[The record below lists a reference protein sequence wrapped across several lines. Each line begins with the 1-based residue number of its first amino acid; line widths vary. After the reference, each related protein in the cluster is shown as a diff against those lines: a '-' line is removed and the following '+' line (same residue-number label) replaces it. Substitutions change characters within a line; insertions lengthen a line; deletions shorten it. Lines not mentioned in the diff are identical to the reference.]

1 MRALARSTS
10 QSSPG
15 WPGWGPSASSFA
27 LHAVLIGLLAVG
39 WWRFTPPRPPAQTL
53 AIEATVLTELPAQPA
68 AAQPA
73 AAPEPSPAPPD
84 PAAEAAAARAA
95 EQAAQEAAQAT
106 AEREQALAHQ
116 QAEQRE
122 QEAQRAREAEQRRAE
137 QESRNADTQRK
148 LEAQKEAQRA
158 AEAQKKAEAAA
169 KAEAQKKADAAAK
182 AEAAARAEAQKKAE
196 AAARAEAQQKA
207 ERDAQAR
214 EQADLRARLAA
225 EERVNAA
232 RSGAQAQ
239 QYAALIR
246 ARVER
251 AWIRPPS
258 AQAGLDCEVHVTQVT
273 GGTVTGVQ
281 IARCNGDAA
290 VRESIEAAVYRAS
303 PLPVPENPDLFE
315 RNLVFNFRPNE

>member
-1 MRALARSTS
+1 MRAAARSTS

-15 WPGWGPSASSFA
+15 WPGWGPSASSFG
-27 LHAVLIGLLAVG
+27 LHAILLGLLAVG

-84 PAAEAAAARAA
+84 PAAEAAA
-95 EQAAQEAAQAT
+95 EA

-148 LEAQKEAQRA
+148 LEAQKEAQRT

-169 KAEAQKKADAAAK
+169 KAEVQKKADAAAK
-182 AEAAARAEAQKKAE
+182 AEVAARAEAQKKAE

>member
-10 QSSPG
+10 QSSSG
-15 WPGWGPSASSFA
+15 WPGWGPFTSSFA
-27 LHAVLIGLLAVG
+27 LHALLIGLLALG
-39 WWRFTPPRPPAQTL
+39 WWRFTPPRPPARTL

-73 AAPEPSPAPPD
+73 PAPEPTPAPPD

-95 EQAAQEAAQAT
+95 EQAAQEAAQAA

-122 QEAQRAREAEQRRAE
+122 QEAQRAREAQQRRAQ
-137 QESRNADTQRK
+137 QEARTADTQRK

-158 AEAQKKAEAAA
+158 AEAQK
-169 KAEAQKKADAAAK
+169 K

>member
-1 MRALARSTS
+1 MRAAARSTS

-84 PAAEAAAARAA
+84 PAAEAAA
-95 EQAAQEAAQAT
+95 EA

-137 QESRNADTQRK
+137 QESRTADTQRK

-196 AAARAEAQQKA
+196 AAAKAEAQQKA
-207 ERDAQAR
+207 ARDAQAR